1 MRLNDEILSD
11 LTWLV
16 EGKIVIHKKKLL
28 SRWNE
33 NVFYG
38 KQQFLP
44 KHWREAAVKLIKNHE
59 KNLRELKLLLDLRH
73 PNIVQLF
80 DAGEYQTGVADYIYI
95 VMELCSQNLQ
105 SYVDENPFNFPRAFS
120 FSKQL
125 TAGLS
130 YLHKNKVAHRDLKPD
145 NVLISF
151 CKEFLK
157 LSDFGLSKQI
167 PSDRSAATATAISAG
182 TDGYRAP
189 ETYQPHTR
197 LSLSID
203 IFPYGLVTHFLFTNG
218 KHPFGSNPNE
228 WSFNI
233 MKNQN
238 LNLSPIPTFDKP
250 NSQKKA
256 QLLDLLHP
264 TLQHEPRDR
273 PTAERIEK
281 HSFFAGNTIH

>member
-1 MRLNDEILSD
+1 MHLNDEILSD

-44 KHWREAAVKLIKNHE
+44 KHWREAAVKLIKYHE
-59 KNLRELKLLLDLRH
+59 KNLRELKLLLDFCH
-73 PNIVQLF
+73 PNIVQLY
-80 DAGEYQTGVADYIYI
+80 DAGEHRGDFVDYIYI
-95 VMELCSQNLQ
+95 VMEICGPNLQ
-105 SYVDENPFNFPRAFS
+105 SFVDENPFNFPRAFS

-145 NVLISF
+145 NVLISL
-151 CKEFLK
+151 CKDFLK

-167 PSDRSAATATAISAG
+167 PSGRSAATTTAISAG
-182 TDGYRAP
+182 TDGYRSP
-189 ETYQPHTR
+189 ETYQPNTR

-238 LNLSPIPTFDKP
+238 LNLSPIPTFDEP
-250 NSQKKA
+250 NSQKTA
-256 QLLDLLHP
+256 QLLDLLHH
-264 TLQHEPRDR
+264 TLQHAPHNRL
-273 PTAERIEK
+273 TAEQIEK
-281 HSFFAGNTIH
+281 HTFFTGDTIH